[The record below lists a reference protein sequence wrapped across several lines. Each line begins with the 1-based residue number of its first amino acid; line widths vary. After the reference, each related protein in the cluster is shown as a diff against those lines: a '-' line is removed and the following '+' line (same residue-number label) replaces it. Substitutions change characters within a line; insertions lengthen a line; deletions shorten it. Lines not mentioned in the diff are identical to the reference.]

1 LSIPAIAEHLG
12 RMELPDPVVPAPA
25 LSTALGGVVDPRKAR
40 GIRHRL
46 VVLLTVTVCAV
57 AARARSFVAVAEW
70 VADLPESLADTLGTS
85 QRCPSESTIR
95 RAVGAMDA
103 DAFDAVIGGFIQQLC
118 TAVPVK
124 GRRRVLAVDGK
135 TLRGS
140 RHSDRD
146 GHPVVGRL
154 AQLPAITAPTLVVWG
169 GCDSLLAA
177 HQAHTA
183 VDLLP
188 HGRLSVFPDCRH
200 LPYIERP
207 DRFAAVLPPLADRTA
222 RPPAK
227 ATRDTPTAGSSRA
240 SAPNRSRPTPP
251 PSQPP
256 SHPAGRAAQ

>member
-1 LSIPAIAEHLG
+1 
-12 RMELPDPVVPAPA
+12 
-25 LSTALGGVVDPRKAR
+25 
-40 GIRHRL
+40 
-46 VVLLTVTVCAV
+46 
-57 AARARSFVAVAEW
+57 
-70 VADLPESLADTLGTS
+70 
-85 QRCPSESTIR
+85 
-95 RAVGAMDA
+95 MDA

-135 TLRGS
+135 ALGGS

-188 HGRLSVFPDCRH
+188 HGRLSVFPDCGH
-200 LPYIERP
+200 MPYIERP
-207 DRFAAVLPPLADRTA
+207 DRFATVLPPLADRTA

-251 PSQPP
+251 PS
-256 SHPAGRAAQ
+256 HPAGRAAQ